1 LGEVWEREQGAAIPL
16 GCIAAKRNLGNDLLE
31 KVDTLIRK
39 SLTFSFAHYP
49 ELSTYVVQHAQAMDE
64 AVMRQHIELYVN
76 NYTMDLGPQGKA
88 AIEKLFA
95 VYRQQNNLSLNNT
108 FDLFLQNTME

>member
-1 LGEVWEREQGAAIPL
+1 ME
-16 GCIAAKRNLGNDLLE
+16 
-31 KVDTLIRK
+31 
-39 SLTFSFAHYP
+39 
-49 ELSTYVVQHAQAMDE
+49 E

-95 VYRQQNNLSLNNT
+95 VYRQQNNLPLNNT
-108 FDLFLQNTME
+108 IELFIQNTRE